1 MTGIPF
7 PSASTRPPV
16 HLSELEFD
24 ALSSLASA
32 LSHSQPAVSDL
43 LLAELDRA
51 KVHAMGSI
59 PPGTVTMNSIVR
71 FLDTRAGLERTVQI
85 VFPHKADISRDRVS
99 VGTPVG
105 AALIGLRSGDK
116 IDCRFHDG
124 HQRLLEVLEVRPP
137 GTE

>member
-1 MTGIPF
+1 MTNLAPS
-7 PSASTRPPV
+7 SASARPPV

-43 LLAELDRA
+43 LFAELDRA
-51 KVHAMGSI
+51 QVHVTGSI
-59 PPGTVTMNSIVR
+59 PPGTVTMNSVVR
-71 FLDTRAGLERTVQI
+71 FLDTRTGAERTVQI

-105 AALIGLRSGDK
+105 AALIGLRAGDR

-124 HQRLLEVLEVRPP
+124 HQRLLEVLEVSVP